1 LTGGRVTK
9 FDDKHGV
16 RGAPAWRRAPRAY
29 DITIANAGRKP
40 KLALVIETTELAD
53 VPEWEG
59 IYAFY
64 DRDPRSAACAY
75 VGETTNLRRRLRQ
88 HLVLRNSSVA
98 TGTSVV
104 GLRVDLIRFV
114 QWWDHD
120 DFDAQDKRLAAEL
133 VAFDVLD
140 PTLRSRAG
148 IREGAMELSQRS
160 PFRRQMQALF
170 EGGPAGRLQV
180 EGLTDLAA
188 EIADLRERV
197 TALEELLRAER

>member
-1 LTGGRVTK
+1 
-9 FDDKHGV
+9 
-16 RGAPAWRRAPRAY
+16 
-29 DITIANAGRKP
+29 
-40 KLALVIETTELAD
+40 VIETIKLAD

-98 TGTSVV
+98 TGTSVA

-120 DFDAQDKRLAAEL
+120 DFDSEDKRLAAEL

-148 IREGAMELSQRS
+148 IREVAMELSQRKA
-160 PFRRQMQALF
+160 FRRKMHAVF
-170 EGGPAGRLQV
+170 EGGPSGRLQV
-180 EGLTDLAA
+180 QGLTDLAA
-188 EIADLRERV
+188 EIADLRQRV
-197 TALEELLRAER
+197 AELEDQLRAER